1 MLKNLWN
8 INKVVE
14 TQRKGKFALKI
25 LSASIVLLL
34 LVGFLYQS
42 YSSYVDSTSFDKRG
56 EMIDIG
62 DYSLYV
68 EDIGTGKVTVIF
80 DAGMGDDSSVWNKV
94 AEEVSQFSRVI
105 TYDRAGLGWSEE
117 SPHDRDS
124 KVIVA
129 ELHSVLKDK
138 DITGPIIL
146 VGHSFGGVNM
156 QRYALTYPEYI
167 AALVLVDSAHEDQI
181 EEMPQTNYLQKYLFK
196 FGMWAAPVGIP
207 RLYLSNINPE
217 EKAKKSTTKH
227 QYTSLDEAEYFPRS
241 LSELNELTP
250 NFGNLPLVVVA
261 RNKASSEIDNTKTRD
276 LVWATLQEDIA
287 TRSTNSTIIF
297 SGERQHSIQK
307 RQPEIVVEA
316 IQKLA
321 EKL

>member
-1 MLKNLWN
+1 
-8 INKVVE
+8 
-14 TQRKGKFALKI
+14 
-25 LSASIVLLL
+25 
-34 LVGFLYQS
+34 
-42 YSSYVDSTSFDKRG
+42 
-56 EMIDIG
+56 MIDVG
-62 DYSLYV
+62 GYSLYV
-68 EDIGTGKVTVIF
+68 EDSGTGKVTVIF

-117 SPHDRDS
+117 SPHERDS
-124 KVIVA
+124 KVIVD
-129 ELHSVLKDK
+129 ELHSVLEKK

-181 EEMPQTNYLQKYLFK
+181 NKMPQTNSLQKYLFK

-207 RLYLSNINPE
+207 RLYLSSTNPE

-287 TRSTNSTIIF
+287 ARSTDSTIVF
-297 SGERQHSIQK
+297 SGERQHSIHK
-307 RQPEIVVEA
+307 RQPEIVIEA

>member
-1 MLKNLWN
+1 
-8 INKVVE
+8 VE

-25 LSASIVLLL
+25 LSASIVFLL
-34 LVGFLYQS
+34 LVGFVYQS

-62 DYSLYV
+62 GYSLYV
-68 EDIGTGKVTVIF
+68 EDTGTGKVTVIF

-105 TYDRAGLGWSEE
+105 TYDRAGLGWSEK
-117 SPHDRDS
+117 SPHERTS
-124 KVIVA
+124 KTIVA
-129 ELHSVLKDK
+129 ELHSVLEKK

-156 QRYALTYPEYI
+156 QRYALTYPEDV
-167 AALVLVDSAHEDQI
+167 AALVLIDSAHEDQI
-181 EEMPQTNYLQKYLFK
+181 TKMPQASFFQKYLFK

-207 RLYLSNINPE
+207 RLYLSNTNPE

-250 NFGNLPLVVVA
+250 NYGDMPLVVVA

-287 TRSTNSTIIF
+287 TRSTNSTIAF
-297 SGERQHSIQK
+297 SGERQHSIHR

-316 IQKLA
+316 IRKLA

>member
-1 MLKNLWN
+1 M
-8 INKVVE
+8 E

-25 LSASIVLLL
+25 LSVSIVMLL
-34 LVGFLYQS
+34 LVGFVYQS

-56 EMIDIG
+56 DMIDIG
-62 DYSLYV
+62 GYSLYV
-68 EDIGTGKVTVIF
+68 EDTGIGKVTVIF

-117 SPHDRDS
+117 SPHERDS
-124 KVIVA
+124 KVIVD
-129 ELHSVLKDK
+129 ELHSVLEEK
-138 DITGPIIL
+138 DITGTIIL

-156 QRYALTYPEYI
+156 QRYALTYPEDV

-181 EEMPQTNYLQKYLFK
+181 TKMPQASFLQKYLFK

-207 RLYLSNINPE
+207 RLYLSNTNPE

-250 NFGNLPLVVVA
+250 SYGDMPLVVIA
-261 RNKASSEIDNTKTRD
+261 RNKASSEIDNTKARD
-276 LVWATLQEDIA
+276 LVWATLQENIA

-297 SGERQHSIQK
+297 SGARQHSIHK
-307 RQPEIVVEA
+307 MQPEIVIEA
-316 IQKLA
+316 IQTLA
-321 EKL
+321 ESL

>member
-1 MLKNLWN
+1 MCN
-8 INKVVE
+8 INKGVE
-14 TQRKGKFALKI
+14 TPRKGKFALKI
-25 LSASIVLLL
+25 LSASIVMLL
-34 LVGFLYQS
+34 LVGFVYQS
-42 YSSYVDSTSFDKRG
+42 YSSYVDSTSFQMRG
-56 EMIDIG
+56 EMIDVG
-62 DYSLYV
+62 GYSLYV

-94 AEEVSQFSRVI
+94 AAEVSQFSRVI

-117 SPHDRDS
+117 SPYGRDS
-124 KVIVA
+124 KTIVA
-129 ELHSVLKDK
+129 ELHSVLEKK
-138 DITGPIIL
+138 EITGPIIL
-146 VGHSFGGVNM
+146 VGHSFGGINT
-156 QRYALTYPEYI
+156 QRYALIYPEYI

-181 EEMPQTNYLQKYLFK
+181 NKMPQTNSLQKYLFK

-207 RLYLSNINPE
+207 RLYLSNTNPE

-241 LSELNELTP
+241 LRELNELTP
-250 NFGNLPLVVVA
+250 NFGNLPLLVVA

-287 TRSTNSTIIF
+287 ARSTDSTIVF
-297 SGERQHSIQK
+297 SGERQHSIHK

>member
-1 MLKNLWN
+1 M
-8 INKVVE
+8 E

-25 LSASIVLLL
+25 LSVSIVLLL
-34 LVGFLYQS
+34 LVGFVFQS

-156 QRYALTYPEYI
+156 QRYALTYPEHI

-181 EEMPQTNYLQKYLFK
+181 TKMPQASFLQKYLFK
-196 FGMWAAPVGIP
+196 FGMWAAPFGIP
-207 RLYLSNINPE
+207 RLYLSDANPE

-227 QYTSLDEAEYFPRS
+227 QYTSLDEAEYFLRS

-250 NFGNLPLVVVA
+250 DYGDMPLVVIA

-276 LVWATLQEDIA
+276 LVWATLQENIA
-287 TRSTNSTIIF
+287 ARSTNSTIIF
-297 SGERQHSIQK
+297 SGARQHSIHK
-307 RQPEIVVEA
+307 KQPEIVIEA
-316 IQKLA
+316 IQTLA
-321 EKL
+321 ESL